1 MGYSL
6 WSLLRQMDD
15 FGHPMNLTFKGE
27 VTYQTLIGGFLS
39 IVVQVL
45 TLVKIIQAGIEI
57 YSVQEP
63 KITSFKRFLSL
74 SERE

>member
-6 WSLLRQMDD
+6 WSLLRQVDD

-27 VTYQTLIGGFLS
+27 VTYQTLIGGLFR

-45 TLVKIIQAGIEI
+45 TLVKII
-57 YSVQEP
+57 
-63 KITSFKRFLSL
+63 
-74 SERE
+74 